1 MKKIIASTYT
11 NEHPALIFK
20 VIRLFRMQWF
30 ENENICGI
38 RKNIWIW
45 LHVDNM

>member
-11 NEHPALIFK
+11 NEHPESIFK
-20 VIRLFRMQWF
+20 VVRLFRMQWF
-30 ENENICGI
+30 ENENVCGI

-45 LHVDNM
+45 LRVENM

>member
-20 VIRLFRMQWF
+20 VARLFRMQWF
-30 ENENICGI
+30 ENENVCI
-38 RKNIWIW
+38 RKNIWIR
-45 LHVDNM
+45 LRVDNM

>member
-11 NEHPALIFK
+11 NEHALIFK
-20 VIRLFRMQWF
+20 VVRLFRMQWF
-30 ENENICGI
+30 ENESVCDI

-45 LHVDNM
+45 LRVDNM